1 MRTKSNSAFYTLIL
15 ICYFS
20 VLSMDKVSA
29 QENGIYE
36 LTDINKLS
44 KQSSSKKGVQSD
56 RKDFYNLSQNLHST
70 FYFEN
75 NRLKNKYGEGSP
87 LRLTLEDLNSF
98 NAINKS
104 DSQFNN
110 IEIITV
116 TLKNEN
122 DLNKI
127 FDLSNMSGF
136 SKLKYVF
143 IKCNFNCDA
152 VKIRK
157 FIKTSD
163 NKIRDFYTSEKPS

>member
-1 MRTKSNSAFYTLIL
+1 MRNKSTSAFYTLLL
-15 ICYFS
+15 ICCFS
-20 VLSMDKVSA
+20 ISSIDKVGA

-36 LTDINKLS
+36 LTDVNQLS
-44 KQSSSKKGVQSD
+44 KQSSNKKDGQSD

-70 FYFEN
+70 FYYEN
-75 NRLKNKYGEGSP
+75 NKLKNKYGEGSP

-98 NAINKS
+98 NNINKS
-104 DSQFNN
+104 DSQFND
-110 IEIITV
+110 IQIITV
-116 TLKNEN
+116 TLNNEN

-127 FDLSNMSGF
+127 FDLSNMPGF

-157 FIKTSD
+157 FIKISD
-163 NKIRDFYTSEKPS
+163 SKIRVFYSSEKPS